1 MRWTL
6 PSWCAAL
13 LLAALA
19 CVCQPAQ
26 ASGGGSSDPDPE
38 GTKYFELFPNFV
50 TNYQKDNGKIGYLSV
65 GIQLKVKG
73 AAGVELIKQH
83 LPLLQDAVVWLMRG
97 QTDASVRDLALRENL
112 RQQTLTE
119 LQTRLETETK
129 QKAIIEDVL
138 FTRYVWQ

>member
-6 PSWCAAL
+6 SSCCVML

-19 CVCQPAQ
+19 CFPPTTD
-26 ASGGGSSDPDPE
+26 ASGGNSDPDPE

-50 TNYQKDNGKIGYLSV
+50 TNYQKDNGKVGYLSI
-65 GIQLKVKG
+65 GIQLKIKG

-97 QTDASVRDLALRENL
+97 QTDASVRDLAQRENL

>member
-6 PSWCAAL
+6 SSCCVML

-19 CVCQPAQ
+19 CFPPTAD
-26 ASGGGSSDPDPE
+26 ASGGNSDPDPE

-50 TNYQKDNGKIGYLSV
+50 TNYQKDNGKVGYLSI
-65 GIQLKVKG
+65 GIQLKIKG

-97 QTDASVRDLALRENL
+97 QTDASVRDLAQRENL
-112 RQQTLTE
+112 RQQTLAE

>member
-6 PSWCAAL
+6 SSCCAML
-13 LLAALA
+13 LLAAMA
-19 CVCQPAQ
+19 CFLPPAN
-26 ASGGGSSDPDPE
+26 AAGGSNDPDPE

-97 QTDASVRDLALRENL
+97 QTDASVRDLTQRESL